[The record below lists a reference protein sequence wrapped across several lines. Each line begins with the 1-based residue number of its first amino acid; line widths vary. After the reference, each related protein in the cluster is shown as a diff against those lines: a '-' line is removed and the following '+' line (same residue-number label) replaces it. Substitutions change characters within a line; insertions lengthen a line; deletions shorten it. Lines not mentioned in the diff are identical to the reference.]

1 MEKVIIAV
9 GSNLGDRLDML
20 RKAGAFLEEL
30 TESVIQKA
38 SVWESEPVGGAK
50 FSFYNSV
57 AQLETSLQ
65 PLDLLNRLKAF
76 EHNCGREKDPER
88 WAPRILDL
96 DIILYGNLVIHYDTL
111 IIPHQEYKN
120 RPFVLCPLQ
129 EIIPDFRD
137 PKTNIPIGE
146 MVKHAPEIEISKT
159 DLIW

>member
-9 GSNLGDRLDML
+9 GSNLGDRLNML
-20 RKAGAFLEEL
+20 QKAGAFLEEL
-30 TESVIQKA
+30 SESEVKKA

-57 AQLETSLQ
+57 AQIETALQ

-76 EHNCGREKDPER
+76 EQKCGREKNPER
-88 WAPRILDL
+88 WAPRILDM

-111 IIPHQEYKN
+111 IIPHQEYKK
-120 RPFVLCPLQ
+120 RQFVLYPLQ
-129 EIIPDFRD
+129 EINPDLHD
-137 PKTNIPIGE
+137 PKTKTPIAE
-146 MVKHAPEIEISKT
+146 MMEHAPEIEISKT